1 MKNWIMK
8 QVGYIGCVVVTS
20 GIFLTFLLVQ
30 DIKHT
35 SEKLILQR
43 EYIKLLDTNHK
54 QYNQII
60 QSVEMIKQRNAIIE
74 NLIKRYELLLKQL
87 DGTSS
92 WATNNEKEI
101 LINKGQ
107 KF

>member
-43 EYIKLLDTNHK
+43 EYIKTVGYK
-54 QYNQII
+54 
-60 QSVEMIKQRNAIIE
+60 S
-74 NLIKRYELLLKQL
+74 
-87 DGTSS
+87 
-92 WATNNEKEI
+92 TNNTTK
-101 LINKGQ
+101 
-107 KF
+107 